1 MTRTAL
7 ALTALLLAAPAAAQ
21 VEIEVM
27 PLDPPEVEPDG
38 SGDASGQGAG
48 AFRAPPQD
56 GETALDGARTAPGD
70 DGTQTPD
77 EAEARA
83 TVEFKRAPFRT
94 ADIPRAPEPI
104 PSVPTRPAD
113 GAVLRLLD
121 LMTAETREVAL
132 ERGETR
138 RVAGLSVTLGDCEA
152 AADGGIKGTRAHLEV
167 RDARNPE
174 EGALFTGWMFADSPA
189 LSAMD
194 HRRYDLWLISCTS
207 SDGEVASGSE

>member
-21 VEIEVM
+21 VEIEIM
-27 PLDPPEVEPDG
+27 PLDPPEADPDATG
-38 SGDASGQGAG
+38 EGAG
-48 AFRAPPQD
+48 AFRAPPED
-56 GETALDGARTAPGD
+56 GEATLRGAETAPEN
-70 DGTQTPD
+70 DGTRTPD

-104 PSVPTRPAD
+104 PGVPTRPAD

-138 RVAGLSVTLGDCEA
+138 RIAGLSVTLSDCEA

-167 RDARNPE
+167 RDARNPG

-207 SDGEVASGSE
+207 SSGEVASGSE